1 MHYLVG
7 SRAEIGGDPLS
18 PRVLRS
24 LVPGLDEQEA
34 YVCGPA
40 GMTSAAVRAL
50 RAAGVPQ
57 AAHPLRV
64 VRVLRERIR
73 AMRRVILAVTGTIAG
88 LVALLSFKSHV
99 PSAPVAATTG
109 GSGGTSASSSSS
121 SPSSSGGGQTEVV
134 PGAFPQGSIAKNLPA
149 GETAVD
155 GKVASTAY
163 GPVQIQLI
171 ERNSKIVK
179 VAVLVQPTNTLH
191 DVQIGE
197 FAFPKLISE
206 TLAAQNGKIDAVSG
220 ATYTSAGYIQS
231 LQSALDKRS

>member
-1 MHYLVG
+1 
-7 SRAEIGGDPLS
+7 
-18 PRVLRS
+18 
-24 LVPGLDEQEA
+24 
-34 YVCGPA
+34 
-40 GMTSAAVRAL
+40 
-50 RAAGVPQ
+50 
-57 AAHPLRV
+57 
-64 VRVLRERIR
+64 
-73 AMRRVILAVTGTIAG
+73 MRRVILTVAGTVAG
-88 LVALLSFKSHV
+88 LVALLSFRSHV
-99 PSAPVAATTG
+99 PSAPVAATAG
-109 GSGGTSASSSSS
+109 GSGGTSSSSS
-121 SPSSSGGGQTEVV
+121 SSSGGGQTEVV

-155 GKVASTAY
+155 GKVANTAY

-171 ERNSKIVK
+171 TKDSKIVK

>member
-1 MHYLVG
+1 
-7 SRAEIGGDPLS
+7 
-18 PRVLRS
+18 
-24 LVPGLDEQEA
+24 
-34 YVCGPA
+34 
-40 GMTSAAVRAL
+40 
-50 RAAGVPQ
+50 
-57 AAHPLRV
+57 
-64 VRVLRERIR
+64 
-73 AMRRVILAVTGTIAG
+73 MRRVILAVTGTIAG
-88 LVALLSFKSHV
+88 LAALLSFKSHV
-99 PSAPVAATTG
+99 PSAPVAATAG
-109 GSGGTSASSSSS
+109 GSGGTAASSPSSS
-121 SPSSSGGGQTEVV
+121 SSSGGGQTEVV

-171 ERNSKIVK
+171 KKNSKIVK

>member
-1 MHYLVG
+1 
-7 SRAEIGGDPLS
+7 
-18 PRVLRS
+18 
-24 LVPGLDEQEA
+24 
-34 YVCGPA
+34 
-40 GMTSAAVRAL
+40 
-50 RAAGVPQ
+50 
-57 AAHPLRV
+57 
-64 VRVLRERIR
+64 
-73 AMRRVILAVTGTIAG
+73 MRRVILAVAGTIAG

-109 GSGGTSASSSSS
+109 GSGGTSSSSSS
-121 SPSSSGGGQTEVV
+121 GSGQTEVV

-149 GETAVD
+149 GETAVN
-155 GKVASTAY
+155 GKMASTSY

-171 ERNSKIVK
+171 KRAGKIVK

-206 TLAAQNGKIDAVSG
+206 TLAAQNGKIDTVSG
-220 ATYTSAGYIQS
+220 ATYTSAGYIRS

>member
-1 MHYLVG
+1 
-7 SRAEIGGDPLS
+7 
-18 PRVLRS
+18 
-24 LVPGLDEQEA
+24 
-34 YVCGPA
+34 
-40 GMTSAAVRAL
+40 
-50 RAAGVPQ
+50 
-57 AAHPLRV
+57 
-64 VRVLRERIR
+64 
-73 AMRRVILAVTGTIAG
+73 MRRVILAVTGTIAG

-99 PSAPVAATTG
+99 PSAPVAATAG
-109 GSGGTSASSSSS
+109 GPGGTAASSSSS
-121 SPSSSGGGQTEVV
+121 SGSGQTEVV
-134 PGAFPQGSIAKNLPA
+134 PGAFPQGSIAKNLPP
-149 GETAVD
+149 GQTAVD
-155 GKVASTAY
+155 GKAASTAY

-171 ERNSKIVK
+171 KKNGKIVK

>member
-1 MHYLVG
+1 
-7 SRAEIGGDPLS
+7 
-18 PRVLRS
+18 
-24 LVPGLDEQEA
+24 
-34 YVCGPA
+34 
-40 GMTSAAVRAL
+40 
-50 RAAGVPQ
+50 
-57 AAHPLRV
+57 
-64 VRVLRERIR
+64 
-73 AMRRVILAVTGTIAG
+73 MRRVILAVAGTIAG

-109 GSGGTSASSSSS
+109 GSGGTSSSSSS
-121 SPSSSGGGQTEVV
+121 SGSGQTEVV

-149 GETAVD
+149 GETAVN
-155 GKVASTAY
+155 GKMANTAY

-171 ERNSKIVK
+171 KRAGKIVK

>member
-1 MHYLVG
+1 
-7 SRAEIGGDPLS
+7 
-18 PRVLRS
+18 
-24 LVPGLDEQEA
+24 
-34 YVCGPA
+34 
-40 GMTSAAVRAL
+40 
-50 RAAGVPQ
+50 
-57 AAHPLRV
+57 
-64 VRVLRERIR
+64 
-73 AMRRVILAVTGTIAG
+73 MRRVILAVAGTIAG

-109 GSGGTSASSSSS
+109 GSGGTSSSSSS
-121 SPSSSGGGQTEVV
+121 SSASSSSSGGGQTEVV
-134 PGAFPQGSIAKNLPA
+134 PGAFPQGSIARNLPA
-149 GETAVD
+149 GETAVN

-171 ERNSKIVK
+171 KRASKIVK

>member
-1 MHYLVG
+1 
-7 SRAEIGGDPLS
+7 
-18 PRVLRS
+18 
-24 LVPGLDEQEA
+24 
-34 YVCGPA
+34 
-40 GMTSAAVRAL
+40 
-50 RAAGVPQ
+50 
-57 AAHPLRV
+57 
-64 VRVLRERIR
+64 
-73 AMRRVILAVTGTIAG
+73 MRRVILAVTGTIAG

-109 GSGGTSASSSSS
+109 GSGGVSSSSS
-121 SPSSSGGGQTEVV
+121 SGRGQTEVV
-134 PGAFPQGSIAKNLPA
+134 PGAFPQGSIARNLPA

-155 GKVASTAY
+155 GKVANTAY

-171 ERNSKIVK
+171 ERSGKVVK

-206 TLAAQNGKIDAVSG
+206 TLTARNSKIDAVSG

>member
-1 MHYLVG
+1 
-7 SRAEIGGDPLS
+7 
-18 PRVLRS
+18 
-24 LVPGLDEQEA
+24 
-34 YVCGPA
+34 
-40 GMTSAAVRAL
+40 
-50 RAAGVPQ
+50 
-57 AAHPLRV
+57 
-64 VRVLRERIR
+64 
-73 AMRRVILAVTGTIAG
+73 MRRVILAVTGTIAG

-109 GSGGTSASSSSS
+109 GSGGTSSSSSS
-121 SPSSSGGGQTEVV
+121 SSSGGGQTEVV

-149 GETAVD
+149 GETAVN
-155 GKVASTAY
+155 GKMANTAY

-171 ERNSKIVK
+171 KRAGKIVK

>member
-1 MHYLVG
+1 
-7 SRAEIGGDPLS
+7 
-18 PRVLRS
+18 
-24 LVPGLDEQEA
+24 
-34 YVCGPA
+34 
-40 GMTSAAVRAL
+40 
-50 RAAGVPQ
+50 
-57 AAHPLRV
+57 
-64 VRVLRERIR
+64 
-73 AMRRVILAVTGTIAG
+73 MRRVILAVAGTIAG

-109 GSGGTSASSSSS
+109 GSGGTS
-121 SPSSSGGGQTEVV
+121 SSSGSGQTEVV

-149 GETAVD
+149 GETAVN
-155 GKVASTAY
+155 GKMANTAY

-171 ERNSKIVK
+171 KRAGKIVK

>member
-1 MHYLVG
+1 
-7 SRAEIGGDPLS
+7 
-18 PRVLRS
+18 
-24 LVPGLDEQEA
+24 
-34 YVCGPA
+34 
-40 GMTSAAVRAL
+40 
-50 RAAGVPQ
+50 
-57 AAHPLRV
+57 
-64 VRVLRERIR
+64 
-73 AMRRVILAVTGTIAG
+73 MRRVILAVTGTIAG
-88 LVALLSFKSHV
+88 LVALLSFKSHI

-109 GSGGTSASSSSS
+109 GSGGAASSSSS
-121 SPSSSGGGQTEVV
+121 PSSGGGQTEVV
-134 PGAFPQGSIAKNLPA
+134 PGAFPQGSIARNLPA

-171 ERNSKIVK
+171 KRAGKVVK

-206 TLAAQNGKIDAVSG
+206 TLAAQNAKIDAVSG